1 MTKDEIIKKHYPYYK
16 PDIAQRDIEI
26 NAVAVKKL
34 MEKYWIDQLK
44 GLYQDLHGIR
54 SECIL
59 ERINDEIKSSDYGVM

>member
-1 MTKDEIIKKHYPYYK
+1 MTKDEIIKEHYPYYN

-26 NAVAVKKL
+26 NADAVKKL